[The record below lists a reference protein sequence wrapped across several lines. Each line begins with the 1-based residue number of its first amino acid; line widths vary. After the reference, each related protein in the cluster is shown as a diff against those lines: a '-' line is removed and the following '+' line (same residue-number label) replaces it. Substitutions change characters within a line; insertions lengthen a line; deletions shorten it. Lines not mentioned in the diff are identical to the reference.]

1 MKRINLFFL
10 TLLFSPTLEAFPPP
24 VEYSKKV
31 EKLIAKKKLKKSSL
45 GLTISLLSSTGEEGL
60 YSLNEDRL
68 FVPASLVKIASLS
81 AFYHYF
87 PLNFQ
92 FQTQLLSSGAISGN
106 RLKGSLIIKGG
117 GDPGFT
123 SESLWNLVN
132 SFKRQGIKT
141 IKGNILVDDS
151 LYKPFKIKIPSNR
164 SYYAL
169 PSASS
174 FNWNSVTFWIRLN
187 KKTPQIFVDPE
198 NSYIK
203 TLNEIKPGKRTS
215 IQIQTV
221 PSDEKK
227 EIFRFKGS
235 VNSVKKEQAFYRNI
249 KNPPL
254 WLGYNLLR
262 FLKQH
267 GITVTGTVKEG
278 SCFSSCEVLAQW
290 NSRPLPF
297 HTYNMMKFSNN
308 FVSRMLTA
316 HLPLIKGAKKGNF
329 HQGIQLIRHYLSKE
343 TGLRDFQFMEP
354 SGLSRENRFSPKSLK
369 TLLIKDFN
377 RFFEPEILIS
387 YPLAKGIGTLKKRF
401 ENLKEGEFVRAKT
414 GSISGVLG
422 LAGFAQNAKGEKFV
436 FTFIYNGSN
445 KNIKKAK
452 ELFDDMIKALF
463 QN

>member
-1 MKRINLFFL
+1 MKQIGLFLITLFF
-10 TLLFSPTLEAFPPP
+10 SSVLEAFPSPI
-24 VEYSKKV
+24 EYSKKV
-31 EKLIAKKKLKKSSL
+31 EKLIEKKRLKKSRL
-45 GLTISLLSSTGEEGL
+45 GLTISLLSSTGEEAI

-68 FVPASLVKIASLS
+68 FIPASLVKIASLS
-81 AFYHYF
+81 AFYYYF
-87 PLNFQ
+87 PLDFQ
-92 FQTQLLSSGAISGN
+92 FQTQLLSSGTISEDQ
-106 RLKGSLIIKGG
+106 LKGSLIVKGG

-141 IKGNILVDDS
+141 IAGDILVDDS
-151 LYKPFKIKIPSNR
+151 LYKPFKIKPPSNR

-169 PSASS
+169 SSASS
-174 FNWNSVTFWIRLN
+174 FNWNSVTFWIRPG
-187 KKTPQIFVDPE
+187 KDVVQIFVDPK

-227 EIFRFKGS
+227 ETFRFKGS
-235 VNSVKKEQAFYRNI
+235 VNSLKKEQAFYRNI

-254 WLGYNLLR
+254 WLGHNLLY

-267 GITVTGTVKEG
+267 GITVTGTVKKG

-308 FVSRMLTA
+308 FVSRMLTT
-316 HLPLIKGAKKGNF
+316 HLPLIKGARKGDF
-329 HQGIQLIRHYLSKE
+329 HQGIHLINHYLSKK
-343 TGLRDFQFMEP
+343 TGLRDFQFVEP
-354 SGLSRENRFSPKSLK
+354 SGLSRENRFSPESLK
-369 TLLIKDFN
+369 ALLVKDFN
-377 RFFEPEILIS
+377 RFFEPEILTS

-422 LAGFAQNAKGEKFV
+422 LAGFAQSSKGEKFV
-436 FTFIYNGSN
+436 FTFIYNGPN
-445 KNIKKAK
+445 KNIKQAK